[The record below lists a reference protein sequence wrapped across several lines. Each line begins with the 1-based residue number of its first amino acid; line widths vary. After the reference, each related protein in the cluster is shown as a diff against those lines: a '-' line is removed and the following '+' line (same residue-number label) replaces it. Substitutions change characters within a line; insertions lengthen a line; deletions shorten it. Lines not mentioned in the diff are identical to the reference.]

1 MKVINTSEIPKEPF
15 VGPKGTSMQIVTGSG
30 VTSQSLVPDSTDFI
44 MSIVHFSKGMRNKF
58 HKHTCDQVLIVTAGE
73 GIVATE
79 KEEMVV
85 TVGDVILSPAGEK
98 HWHGATKDS
107 DFSHIFVLRK
117 GETTTQ
123 LED

>member
-1 MKVINTSEIPKEPF
+1 MKVIKISKISNEPF
-15 VGPKGTSMQIVTGSG
+15 IDPEGTRQIMTGPG
-30 VTSQSLVPDSTDFI
+30 VMRQALVPDSADYI
-44 MSIVHFSKGMRNKF
+44 MSIVHFSKGVRNKF
-58 HKHTCDQVLIVTAGE
+58 HKHSCDQVLIVTAGE

-79 KEEMVV
+79 KEERVV

-107 DFSHIFVLRK
+107 DCSQIFVLRK

>member
-1 MKVINTSEIPKEPF
+1 MKVINISEIPKKPF
-15 VGPKGTSMQIVTGSG
+15 FGPKGASKQIVTGSG
-30 VTSQSLVPDSTDFI
+30 VTAQALVPDSTDYI
-44 MSIVHFSKGMRNKF
+44 MGKVHFSKGTRNKF
-58 HKHTCDQVLIVTAGE
+58 HEHTCDQVLIVTAGE

-79 KEEMVV
+79 KEEIVV
-85 TVGDVILSPAGEK
+85 KEGDIILSPAGEK
-98 HWHGATKDS
+98 HWHGATKES

>member
-1 MKVINTSEIPKEPF
+1 MKVRNIGEIPKEPF
-15 VGPKGTSMQIVTGSG
+15 VGPKGTSMQIVTGPG
-30 VTSQSLVPDSTDFI
+30 VTSQALVPDSTDYI
-44 MSIVHFSKGMRNKF
+44 MSIVHYGKGMRNKF
-58 HKHTCDQVLIVTAGE
+58 HTHTCDQVLIVTAGE

-79 KEEMVV
+79 KEETVV

-98 HWHGATKDS
+98 HWHGATKGS
-107 DFSHIFVLRK
+107 DFSHIFILRK